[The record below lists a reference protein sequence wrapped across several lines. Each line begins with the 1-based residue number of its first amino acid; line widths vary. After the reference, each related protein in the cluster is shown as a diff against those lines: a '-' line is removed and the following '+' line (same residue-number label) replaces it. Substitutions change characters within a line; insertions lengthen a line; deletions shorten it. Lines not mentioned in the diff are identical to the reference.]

1 MCCNYGK
8 TPPKEPEHCRD
19 IQMIHANQPF
29 AGSTQ
34 VLVNCCTKATR
45 YGEMHEKA
53 ATHVEFRRIADLWV
67 GSGGQVAGKL
77 RALAGT
83 CGRLRALAGN
93 LRATCG
99 QLAGTCGHLRAC
111 IARSHVVTILCFCVD
126 LFKVDMLLPV
136 FHTYKV
142 FSCKSIKF

>member
-1 MCCNYGK
+1 
-8 TPPKEPEHCRD
+8 
-19 IQMIHANQPF
+19 MIHANQPF

-53 ATHVEFRRIADLWV
+53 ATHVEIRRIADLWV
-67 GSGGQVAGKL
+67 GSGGQLAGKL

-83 CGRLRALAGN
+83 CGH

-99 QLAGTCGHLRAC
+99 QLAGNLRAL
-111 IARSHVVTILCFCVD
+111 AGT
-126 LFKVDMLLPV
+126 MGN
-136 FHTYKV
+136 HTKSYEIIRNHTKSYKIIRNHL
-142 FSCKSIKF
+142 KSYEII

>member
-53 ATHVEFRRIADLWV
+53 ATHVEIRRIADLWV
-67 GSGGQVAGKL
+67 GSGGQLAGNL

-83 CGRLRALAGN
+83 CGHLRATCGQLAGN

-99 QLAGTCGHLRAC
+99 HLRA
-111 IARSHVVTILCFCVD
+111 
-126 LFKVDMLLPV
+126 MGN
-136 FHTYKV
+136 HTKSYEIIRNHMKSYEIIRNQLKSYK
-142 FSCKSIKF
+142 II